1 MRGGIAIGK
10 ASRIAALT
18 VGLAVAAAANAAERP
33 DAANAAARPGAV
45 DTFVSGLGNDS
56 NASANCPR
64 TAPCRTLSG
73 AYPVTQAGG
82 DIIALDPADYGP
94 LTITGPVSVLGME
107 GAVIAVASGKTGI
120 AINAAAAD
128 KIVIKDLTISGAG
141 APNTTG
147 IAITGG
153 HLVLRDA
160 TLKLLATG
168 LSVTN
173 AHADVLNTD
182 VIGNTT
188 GIETNGVGVPY
199 NTAIGVY
206 LPTACSPSCPTLV
219 RINGGNYTDN
229 TTVFLENN
237 PTSSGGQP
245 TQTFWSGNY
254 FATGYTTLET
264 STGTGG
270 SAGHPASPSD
280 VTPFPN

>member
-1 MRGGIAIGK
+1 MTGMTAIAK
-10 ASRIAALT
+10 ASHIVALT
-18 VGLAVAAAANAAERP
+18 AGLVAAANAAERP
-33 DAANAAARPGAV
+33 DAANAARPGAV

-64 TAPCRTLSG
+64 TAPCLTLKG
-73 AYPVTQAGG
+73 AYPVTQPGG

-94 LTITGPVSVLGME
+94 LTITGPISILGVE
-107 GAVIAVASGKTGI
+107 GAVIAVASGTTGI
-120 AINAAAAD
+120 TINAPTAD
-128 KIVIKDLTISGAG
+128 KIVIRHFSISGAG

-147 IAITGG
+147 IALTGG
-153 HLVLRDA
+153 HLVLRDS

-173 AHADVLNTD
+173 THADVLNTD

-188 GIETNGVGVPY
+188 AIVTSGVGVPY

-206 LPTACSPSCPTLV
+206 LPTACNPSCPTLV
-219 RINGGNYTDN
+219 RINAGNYTDN

-270 SAGHPASPSD
+270 SARRPASPAD

>member
-1 MRGGIAIGK
+1 MRARMQMGK
-10 ASRIAALT
+10 ALSVAALT
-18 VGLAVAAAANAAERP
+18 CGLASAANAAVRE
-33 DAANAAARPGAV
+33 GAV
-45 DTFVSGLGNDS
+45 QTFISGLGNDG

-64 TAPCRTLSG
+64 TNPCRTLAG
-73 AYPVTQAGG
+73 AYPVTQSGG

-94 LTITGPVSVLGME
+94 LAITGPLSILGVQG
-107 GAVIAVASGKTGI
+107 GAVAVASGTTGI
-120 AINAAAAD
+120 TINARAGE
-128 KIVIKDLTISGAG
+128 KIIIRDLVISGAG

-147 IAITGG
+147 IQLKGG
-153 HLVLRDA
+153 LLVLRNS
-160 TLKLLATG
+160 TLKLLTTG
-168 LSVTN
+168 LHVEN

-182 VIGNTT
+182 IIGNTT

-199 NTAIGVY
+199 NTAIGLY

-245 TQTFWSGNY
+245 TQTFWSTNY

-270 SAGHPASPSD
+270 SAGNPSSPAD